1 MSDETVIEA
10 GRRVY
15 TAGFYVSP
23 VFFPI
28 VARGTAGLR
37 VMLRAGQTE
46 EQIRSLCGVLS
57 DVGARQAAAM
67 PQESAR

>member
-1 MSDETVIEA
+1 MSDDTVIEA

-15 TAGFYVSP
+15 ERGFYVSP

-37 VMLRAGQTE
+37 VMLRAGQTD
-46 EQIRSLCGVLS
+46 EQIRSLCRVLLE
-57 DVGARQAAAM
+57 VGASRAVALPEVAA
-67 PQESAR
+67 